1 MGTSNSSVMETLRLE
16 SPTTE
21 PWSGGD
27 PDRSIIVMMSG
38 GVDSSVTALE
48 LKREGWKVLGITM
61 RMPGEDAAK
70 DGGYEHPAK
79 AVSRE
84 LGICHYMVDVRAA
97 YQSLVV
103 APFRAA
109 YLAGRTPNPC
119 VVCNGLIKFGAVW
132 DFVEQRLGVRHLATG
147 HYARV
152 LCEGNAFH
160 LARGS
165 DPRRDQSYFLYWI
178 PIRRLP
184 FLHMPLSEWDKER
197 TRATARSHG
206 LGVADARDSMDFCV
220 YAHLGL
226 KGDYRELL
234 GIEPVSARPGPVRDA
249 DGNVIGTHAGIHNY
263 TVGQR
268 KGIPVAAGKPLYVT
282 CIDPDNNAITV
293 GDFED
298 VHSRAVY
305 AEIGNILF
313 PERFRVGERLAGKLR
328 SMGEPSPCI
337 IVEVG
342 ENRMRVEFDR
352 PQFAPAPGQHLV
364 LYDEQG
370 RLVAGGA
377 IIPAPKRC

>member
-1 MGTSNSSVMETLRLE
+1 MSANNPKILETLRLE
-16 SPTTE
+16 PPSTE

-27 PDRSIIVMMSG
+27 SERAIIVMMSG

-48 LKREGWKVLGITM
+48 LKRQGWKVLGITM

-70 DGGYEHPAK
+70 RGAPEHPAQ

-84 LGICHYMVDVRAA
+84 LGIRHYMVDVREA
-97 YQSLVV
+97 YESLVV
-103 APFRAA
+103 APFRDA

-119 VVCNGLIKFGAVW
+119 VLCNGLIKFGAVW
-132 DFVEQRLGVRHLATG
+132 DFIEARFGVRHLATG

-152 LCEGNAFH
+152 LHEAEAYY
-160 LARGS
+160 LARGA

-178 PIRRLP
+178 PARRLG
-184 FLHMPLSEWDKER
+184 FLHFPLSEWDKER
-197 TRATARSHG
+197 TRETARRHG

-234 GIEPVSARPGPVRDA
+234 GIEPVSARPGPVRDT

-263 TVGQR
+263 TIGQR

-282 CIDPDNNAITV
+282 RIDPGDNAITV

-298 VHSRAVY
+298 VHARSVY

-313 PERFRVGERLAGKLR
+313 PGRFRVGERLAGKLR
-328 SMGEPSPCI
+328 SMGEPSPCVI
-337 IVEVG
+337 ATLG
-342 ENRMRVEFDR
+342 ENRMSVEFDR

-364 LYDEQG
+364 LYDERG
-370 RLVAGGA
+370 RLVAGGV
-377 IIPAPKRC
+377 IVRAPRPR